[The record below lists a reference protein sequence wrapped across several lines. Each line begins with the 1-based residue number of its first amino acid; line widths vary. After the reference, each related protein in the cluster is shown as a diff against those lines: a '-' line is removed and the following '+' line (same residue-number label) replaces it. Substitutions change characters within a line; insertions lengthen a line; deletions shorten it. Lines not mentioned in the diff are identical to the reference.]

1 MEAQSPESRAQSPR
15 PRVLSG
21 IRPTGPIHLGN
32 LEGAVRNYVRLQNEG
47 EYDCF
52 YFIADWHMLTDGY
65 EDTSQLREDT
75 LQVTIDYLAGGLD
88 PERSTLFV
96 QSQVPEHAVLHLL
109 LSMIVPLPWLER
121 VPTFKE
127 KVQNLQPG
135 SSPGYGLLGYPV
147 LQAADILIYQ
157 ADYVPIGQD
166 QLPHLEITREI
177 ARRFNSLYGQVLTEP
192 QALLTSAP
200 AVPGIDNRK
209 MSKSYGNGI
218 CLADDD
224 PTVCA
229 KVMRMFTDPTKIYR
243 GDKGHPDTCPVY
255 FFHTLYNAEN
265 APLVYATCSDGSR
278 GCVDCKKEMTDHLLA
293 SLGLIRDQRRLWE
306 DRKDEVRQI
315 LLQGSQKARTVASAT
330 LATVQEAMKF

>member
-1 MEAQSPESRAQSPR
+1 MRDLKPETRNPN

-21 IRPTGPIHLGN
+21 IRPTGRIHLGN

-47 EYDCF
+47 KYDCF

-65 EDTSQLREDT
+65 ENTSQLQEDT
-75 LQVTIDYLAGGLD
+75 LEVTIDYLAAGIG

-109 LSMIVPLPWLER
+109 LSMIVPLSWLER

-127 KVQNLQPG
+127 KVDNLQPG

-157 ADYVPIGQD
+157 ANYVPIGQD

-177 ARRFNSLYGQVLTEP
+177 ARRFNHLYGKVLTEP

-209 MSKSYGNGI
+209 MSKSYGNDI

-224 PTVCA
+224 ATARA

-243 GDKGHPDTCPVY
+243 GDKGHPDGCPVY

-265 APLVYATCSDGSR
+265 APTVHTTCSDGSR
-278 GCVDCKKEMTDHLLA
+278 GCVECKKEMADHLLL
-293 SLGLIRDQRRLWE
+293 SLGPMRAQRRLWE
-306 DRKDEVRQI
+306 GRKSEVQEI
-315 LLQGSQKARTVASAT
+315 LRQGSQKARAVAQAT
-330 LATVQEAMKF
+330 LATVQQAMNL